1 MDDLLIKFILAVCG
15 KGCSDEHGYCHNPG
29 ECKCRQGYQGPRCDA
44 PIAKP
49 GCRYGTASKPYSC
62 ECLPGYTGDLCDQPI
77 RPSRTACDLPNR
89 CQNGGKCVSSI
100 RSSSQYFCE
109 CPTGYTGYNCEIEQ
123 SEVMTGSN
131 TLEQPEVVDQ
141 PDQIVL
147 GIVIGVAI
155 VLVVIGLL
163 IGGFICW
170 IRSRNSHF
178 KHHSSSEPDQIME
191 SEQFVDPEISVLT
204 SVPGTSGTQSP
215 KTKVYFEKCKNSTSS
230 QTKQQINALESL
242 ETEPPSYE
250 EVLIDRKKDSRDDSQ
265 IIARL

>member
-1 MDDLLIKFILAVCG
+1 
-15 KGCSDEHGYCHNPG
+15 
-29 ECKCRQGYQGPRCDA
+29 
-44 PIAKP
+44 
-49 GCRYGTASKPYSC
+49 
-62 ECLPGYTGDLCDQPI
+62 
-77 RPSRTACDLPNR
+77 
-89 CQNGGKCVSSI
+89 
-100 RSSSQYFCE
+100 
-109 CPTGYTGYNCEIEQ
+109 
-123 SEVMTGSN
+123 MTGSN
-131 TLEQPEVVDQ
+131 EQPEVVDQ